1 MLGGYMNDLLI
12 AAKEIRD
19 FMAERR
25 WSFCVIGGL
34 AVARWGEA
42 RATQDVDLALLTGFG
57 NEPPFVESL
66 LSQFSPR
73 FEDTRDFA
81 LAHRV
86 VLLYAA
92 NGVPLD
98 ITLAALPYE
107 EEMMSRATPYL
118 FAEGLELPTCSAE
131 DLFIMKAFASRPK
144 DWMDAEGIAIRQGR
158 KLDNGYILSMLEQ
171 LSDAV
176 SRPEIIQTARQVLE
190 HQSWPG

>member
-1 MLGGYMNDLLI
+1 MNDLLM

-19 FMAERR
+19 FMTERR

-34 AVARWGEA
+34 AVERWGEV

-57 NEPPFVESL
+57 NELPFVESL

-73 FEDTRDFA
+73 FEDTHDFA
-81 LAHRV
+81 LANRV

-118 FAEGLELPTCSAE
+118 FAEDLELPTCSAE

-158 KLDNGYILSMLEQ
+158 KLDNGYILSRLEQ

-190 HQSWPG
+190 HQTWPG